1 MDSLTIISCSSV
13 ALNAEVH
20 IIHTSIIPIF
30 KFLLKIYYSCSHK
43 TPIKWGITFF
53 CCFIA
58 KRAQRDN
65 FVFKGSFWAKRL
77 GRVCVCQDQYLFRR
91 EKLLK
96 WLLKAFGSQ
105 NGPFYPLSRWL
116 VKIFATFEVA
126 MLCAVADA

>member
-1 MDSLTIISCSSV
+1 MDSFTIISCSSV

-30 KFLLKIYYSCSHK
+30 KFPLKIYYSCSHK

-53 CCFIA
+53 VVSSQKEHKGTILSS
-58 KRAQRDN
+58 RDH
-65 FVFKGSFWAKRL
+65 FERRDWG
-77 GRVCVCQDQYLFRR
+77 GCVCQDQYLFRR

-105 NGPFYPLSRWL
+105 NGTFYPLSRRL